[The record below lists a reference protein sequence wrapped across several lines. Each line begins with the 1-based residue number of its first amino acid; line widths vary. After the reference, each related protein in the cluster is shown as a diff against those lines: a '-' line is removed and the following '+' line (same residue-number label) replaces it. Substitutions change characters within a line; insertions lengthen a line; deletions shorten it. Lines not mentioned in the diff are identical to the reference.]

1 MRGNRNFI
9 LNDRPRADLGRPSDY
24 YAVPD
29 DRMFPNAYMR
39 PDHTIS
45 ADSYLVRDVGESLY
59 LSVRSDVFA
68 FRQRRGMDREL
79 AHVY

>member
-1 MRGNRNFI
+1 MRGNRNLI

-29 DRMFPNAYMR
+29 DRMFPDADMWT
-39 PDHTIS
+39 DHTIF
-45 ADSYLVRDVGESLY
+45 AHSYLVRDIGESLY
-59 LSVRSDVFA
+59 LGVRADVFA

-79 AHVY
+79 SHIY